1 MKTTSVNPQISFA
14 FGYFFTRNLP
24 ENQGLPTRNLPDESE
39 TFPSLRPLG
48 RATAAGGWA
57 DRVGRAVTFGPA
69 PHLIGRLAVPLV
81 LALIA
86 VGAAIAPVRAQSYED
101 IPPHLEERAQHL
113 YGALMCPQCAG
124 QTLDQSHAPIAET
137 MRQVIRDQL
146 IDGASDDAIVD
157 LLVGAYGESI
167 LASPPARG
175 FSLTVWVVPPIAIL
189 LGAAAVALAVRS
201 LRRPQAAAP
210 GGASPA
216 GPQVAGAPELEQYL
230 DVVDREL
237 ANETLGR
244 DGNKNG

>member
-1 MKTTSVNPQISFA
+1 MALESV
-14 FGYFFTRNLP
+14 
-24 ENQGLPTRNLPDESE
+24 
-39 TFPSLRPLG
+39 SL
-48 RATAAGGWA
+48 
-57 DRVGRAVTFGPA
+57 
-69 PHLIGRLAVPLV
+69 HIGRLAVPLV
-81 LALIA
+81 LALLA
-86 VGAAIAPVRAQSYED
+86 VGAATAPARAQSYED

-137 MRQVIRDQL
+137 MRQIIRDQL

-175 FSLTVWVVPPIAIL
+175 FSLTVWLVPPIAIL

-201 LRRPQAAAP
+201 LRRPQPAAPATP
-210 GGASPA
+210 GGAPA
-216 GPQVAGAPELEQYL
+216 VGAPELEQYL

-237 ANETLGR
+237 AGETPRGN
-244 DGNKNG
+244 GNKDG